1 MTTKELKKIAE
12 KMSIVTAMMN
22 EVQEILGKE
31 DFEMSYKNPAHV
43 ELLHAVDLADLAKI
57 AKKKIQVRKFWGLY
71 EGSFSI
77 YGTTYKATLLDD
89 DAKYFLEN
97 GIAVMKGANDE
108 KESNK

>member
-1 MTTKELKKIAE
+1 MTNKELRKIAE
-12 KMSIVTAMMN
+12 KMTVVTTMLN

-31 DFEMSYKNPAHV
+31 DFEMSYRTPAQV

-97 GIAVMKGANDE
+97 GIAVMKGA
-108 KESNK
+108 SNE